1 VLLPTMCMNVSSCMP
16 HVCLCPG
23 RLEERAGSPR
33 TRVTGGCEQ
42 PDVGAGTEFS
52 PCVRA
57 ACARVTSR
65 VRVSGPFST
74 FECVL

>member
-1 VLLPTMCMNVSSCMP
+1 MRVWARA
-16 HVCLCPG
+16 VCASAHEG
-23 RLEERAGSPR
+23 RRGCQSLRAGFR
-33 TRVTGGCEQ
+33 GGCEQ